1 MRWSV
6 VMRDTSSTKGR
17 SGKGGGGG
25 GGGGGVIGVAVGI
38 YVEVKWGSLRGH

>member
-25 GGGGGVIGVAVGI
+25 GGVIGVAVGI
-38 YVEVKWGSLRGH
+38 YVEVKWGSLRGQ